1 MEDFKKKLRIRI
13 GLLLMLNGLM
23 LFAGILFRMLV
34 PANENAL
41 NGNFVSG
48 VFVGIQAV
56 CISLIIITAGKL
68 RSEAELNKAYIVEND
83 ERKKAVRLS
92 AARTSQIIILSV
104 LALAFLIASCFNKTV
119 ALTLL
124 CVQLFVDAVSIISL
138 LCHSKLM

>member
-1 MEDFKKKLRIRI
+1 MEDFKKKLRTRI
-13 GLLLMLNGLM
+13 ALLLLLNCLM
-23 LFAGILFRMLV
+23 LLAGIVFRSLV

-48 VFVGIQAV
+48 VFVGIQTV
-56 CISLIIITAGKL
+56 CIALIVITGFKL
-68 RSEAELNKAYIVEND
+68 RSEAELKKAYIDETD

-104 LALAFLIASCFNKTV
+104 LALAFLIASCFDKTV

-124 CVQLFVDAVSIISL
+124 GVHLFVDTVSIVSL
-138 LCHSKLM
+138 LVYNKIM